1 MRQANSA
8 IVRERHPISTVDKI
22 LHDLNGSTV
31 FAKLDIKW
39 AFHQVE
45 LREKSRPITTF
56 VTHNGLFRNKTL
68 MFGISSTPEMYLR
81 VMQQVL
87 QGCESVRNIHGD
99 IIVTAE
105 QHNTRL
111 KKALGRIQEKG
122 LTLNKEKCKFHMS
135 EIEFTGHLLSAR
147 GIRPT
152 QAKGEAVTEARK
164 PESVVE
170 VSRFLGLVNFC
181 ARFIPDLPTVSEP
194 LRRLTRKDVPC
205 QWGKEQDKAFNE
217 LKKRLANTETLG
229 YFDKDAETCL
239 ITDASPVDLGAV
251 LTLFTD

>member
-1 MRQANSA
+1 
-8 IVRERHPISTVDKI
+8 
-22 LHDLNGSTV
+22 
-31 FAKLDIKW
+31 
-39 AFHQVE
+39 
-45 LREKSRPITTF
+45 
-56 VTHNGLFRNKTL
+56 

-81 VMQQVL
+81 VMQQAL

-99 IIVTAE
+99 
-105 QHNTRL
+105 
-111 KKALGRIQEKG
+111 G
-122 LTLNKEKCKFHMS
+122 LTLNKEKHKFHMS
-135 EIEFTGHLLSAR
+135 EIEFKGHLLSTR
-147 GIRPT
+147 GIRPA

-239 ITDASPVDLGAV
+239 ITDASPVGLGAV